1 MKGMPFPF
9 EFERK
14 GVIELGNRNHRNCV
28 SGNHCWD
35 IKDCVVGSPGGSN
48 SEPTSVLDRPL
59 ASSSTL
65 SSSCGGGGGGETDAA
80 RVAAVSGNPAS
91 KWQQDNT
98 TATSSNAGG
107 GESELLQPVPPSL
120 DFGGGGAAAGAA
132 VGGGETAEKCGME
145 EWDSVLS
152 ESPGQEPLLRW
163 IMGDVDDPSMANL
176 NKVLQVGGGGA
187 AAEYDFNG
195 GFGVVD
201 HGFGPVDPVSSSGES
216 FLPSIPISGSNFPA
230 NRLPNPPASL
240 PGFKFSAPPPLFPP
254 VSNNLGAAAF
264 NPALLEPSDLKPQI
278 FNPGNPHFL
287 INQPPQNPSFLMPL
301 PFSRPELAP
310 PQAKR
315 HNPGG
320 NLESPGPQIPRGL
333 FSDQQTPSPHHVLPH
348 QLQLLPNYPQRPK
361 PPEMAGEEMGH
372 FHQNQQTMIDQLF
385 KTAELVQSG
394 NPILAQGILARL
406 NHHLSP
412 IGKPFQRAAFY
423 CKESLQLLLQH
434 ATNNNMNPPPSSSS
448 VPFSLIFKIGAYKSF
463 SEISPVSPFANFT
476 CNQALLEAL
485 EGFDRIR
492 IVDFDIGY
500 GGQWASLMQE
510 LALRSGGSPSLK
522 ITVLA
527 SPAMHDQLELGLT
540 RENLIHFA
548 SEINMAFEFE
558 VLSID
563 SLNSTSWSLPLH
575 VSDNEAIAVNLPVG
589 CFTTY
594 QLSHPL
600 VLRFVKQL
608 MPKIVVSVD
617 RVCDRT
623 DLLFPNHV
631 IHALQYYANLLESLD
646 AVNVNFDALQKIER
660 FLLHPG
666 IEKIIMGRYRSP
678 EKTQHWRTLFLSS
691 GFSPLTFSNFTESQ
705 AECVVK
711 RTPVRGFHV
720 EKRQSSLVLCWQRKE
735 LISVS
740 AWRC

>member
-1 MKGMPFPF
+1 
-9 EFERK
+9 
-14 GVIELGNRNHRNCV
+14 
-28 SGNHCWD
+28 
-35 IKDCVVGSPGGSN
+35 
-48 SEPTSVLDRPL
+48 
-59 ASSSTL
+59 
-65 SSSCGGGGGGETDAA
+65 
-80 RVAAVSGNPAS
+80 
-91 KWQQDNT
+91 
-98 TATSSNAGG
+98 
-107 GESELLQPVPPSL
+107 
-120 DFGGGGAAAGAA
+120 
-132 VGGGETAEKCGME
+132 
-145 EWDSVLS
+145 
-152 ESPGQEPLLRW
+152 
-163 IMGDVDDPSMANL
+163 
-176 NKVLQVGGGGA
+176 
-187 AAEYDFNG
+187 
-195 GFGVVD
+195 
-201 HGFGPVDPVSSSGES
+201 
-216 FLPSIPISGSNFPA
+216 
-230 NRLPNPPASL
+230 
-240 PGFKFSAPPPLFPP
+240 
-254 VSNNLGAAAF
+254 
-264 NPALLEPSDLKPQI
+264 
-278 FNPGNPHFL
+278 
-287 INQPPQNPSFLMPL
+287 
-301 PFSRPELAP
+301 
-310 PQAKR
+310 
-315 HNPGG
+315 
-320 NLESPGPQIPRGL
+320 
-333 FSDQQTPSPHHVLPH
+333 
-348 QLQLLPNYPQRPK
+348 
-361 PPEMAGEEMGH
+361 
-372 FHQNQQTMIDQLF
+372 
-385 KTAELVQSG
+385 
-394 NPILAQGILARL
+394 
-406 NHHLSP
+406 
-412 IGKPFQRAAFY
+412 
-423 CKESLQLLLQH
+423 
-434 ATNNNMNPPPSSSS
+434 MNPPPSSSS